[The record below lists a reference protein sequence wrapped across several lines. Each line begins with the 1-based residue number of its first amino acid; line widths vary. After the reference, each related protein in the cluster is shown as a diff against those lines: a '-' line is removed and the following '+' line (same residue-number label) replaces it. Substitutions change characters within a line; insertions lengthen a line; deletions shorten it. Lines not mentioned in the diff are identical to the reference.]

1 MGHAAERADAASA
14 YRLFYDSDTLSDWVE
29 LDVTTGEETTDRIL
43 YNVLTGE
50 QCTGFLQVYP
60 GGLASFSTWDCMAF

>member
-1 MGHAAERADAASA
+1 MVVQEKDGTPVYRADAASA
-14 YRLFYDSDTLSDWVE
+14 YRLFYDSDTLSDWVV

-50 QCTGFLQVYP
+50 QCTG
-60 GGLASFSTWDCMAF
+60 